1 MKPNAS
7 KSWRAECDDEA
18 FDHNAWEFKA
28 QMFCHSAKRMMELV
42 EHEAAVEKPTVDLFM
57 LPFAAEFLIS
67 LAIELIS
74 KAHYLKTGVGPRE
87 QIYTHTLHDLGIDSQ
102 LTPEHICLAR
112 HSERYVIWAGRY
124 PTPTWTKEK
133 FKEDYDVPSVFEN
146 GIEKINGED
155 IPNTASIPRIK
166 AKIEL
171 YSFIRALWESVGKRQ
186 DTV

>member
-18 FDHNAWEFKA
+18 FDHTAWEFKA
-28 QMFCHSAKRMMELV
+28 RQFFHSAKRMLELV
-42 EHEAAVEKPTVDLFM
+42 EEEVEEPTMDFFM
-57 LPFAAEFLIS
+57 LPFATEFLIS

-74 KAHYLKTGVGPRE
+74 KAHYLKVEAGPRE
-87 QIYTHTLHDLGIDSQ
+87 RIYTHTLHDLEIDGQ
-102 LTPEHICLAR
+102 LTPDQIRLLR
-112 HSERYVIWAGRY
+112 HSERYVVWAGRY
-124 PTPTWTKEK
+124 PTPKWTKES
-133 FKEDYDVPSVFEN
+133 FKEDYDIPSVCEN

-171 YSFIRALWESVGKRQ
+171 YSFIRALWEGVG
-186 DTV
+186 VAE